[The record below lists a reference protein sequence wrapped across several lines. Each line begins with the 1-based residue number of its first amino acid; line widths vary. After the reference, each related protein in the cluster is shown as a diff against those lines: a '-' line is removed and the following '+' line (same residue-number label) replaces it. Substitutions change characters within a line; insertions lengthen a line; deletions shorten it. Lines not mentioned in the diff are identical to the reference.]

1 MSRKMNE
8 NKVIIIENTFSKN
21 KLFNFQESIKKLNN
35 SNKDEC
41 WYDLN
46 QEHEYSII
54 CNDLLNE
61 CSKYYNL
68 SSCIGYEF
76 WTQNNRRPC
85 SWHYDKDEIHYELVK
100 EYKFPICSI
109 VYYPIVNN
117 LIGGKLHIEHQIIT
131 PYENM
136 MVIFPPGSYHYVEKF
151 EGNRCSVLVNP
162 WDYNI
167 SLGMT

>member
-1 MSRKMNE
+1 MNQ
-8 NKVIIIENTFSKN
+8 NKTIIIDETFSKD
-21 KLFNFQESIKKLNN
+21 KFFNFQQTIKNLNN
-35 SNKDEC
+35 LNKDES
-41 WYDLN
+41 WYDLD
-46 QEHEYSII
+46 QEHEFSMI

-61 CSKYYNL
+61 CSKYYDV

-76 WTQNNRRPC
+76 WTQNNSRPAN
-85 SWHYDKDEIHYELVK
+85 WHYDKDETHYQLTN
-100 EYKFPICSI
+100 EYRFPICSI

-117 LIGGKLHIEHQIIT
+117 LIGGKLHIKTDVIT
-131 PYENM
+131 PCENRM
-136 MVIFPPGSYHYVEKF
+136 IIFPPGSFHYVEEF